1 MAYLPQNKLA
11 HWRESN
17 KPIFCPILETK
28 MSNPVVDHDHKTGE
42 VRGVINNNANAL
54 LGVCE
59 RKFFSYCSGKPED
72 LPSVL
77 RNMADYLEQA
87 STMILHP
94 VGLNQLC
101 TRFSQLPKEQQL
113 SELKSL
119 GAKENKINAC
129 NNNKQRK
136 SLYRTLTKL
145 KYERHTT
152 VNSD

>member
-1 MAYLPQNKLA
+1 
-11 HWRESN
+11 
-17 KPIFCPILETK
+17 
-28 MSNPVVDHDHKTGE
+28 
-42 VRGVINNNANAL
+42 
-54 LGVCE
+54 
-59 RKFFSYCSGKPED
+59 
-72 LPSVL
+72 
-77 RNMADYLEQA
+77 MADYLEQA

-101 TRFSQLPKEQQL
+101 NRFSQLPKEQQL